1 MIPIIYNSCISFGA
15 AADAFLDMS
24 ASSQDLTNQPSFA
37 KDASTV
43 PLSNTLSPKPSFYN
57 NMNSLSGRQ
66 ESSPFDP
73 YQNDVK
79 APLMSDKIVEDEWSV
94 KPMKKD
100 GFDSL
105 ESLVRIKEA
114 EARMFQSRADEAR
127 AEIENFRRMVRLKTE
142 KLEEEYG
149 EKLAKL
155 CLQETEERRR
165 KKLDEL
171 KMLEN
176 SHCDYYKMKIRMQS
190 EISGLLKRMEATKQ
204 QLV

>member
-1 MIPIIYNSCISFGA
+1 MIPISYNVRISFGA
-15 AADAFLDMS
+15 AADAFLEIS
-24 ASSQDLTNQPSFA
+24 ASSQDLTSQPSFT
-37 KDASTV
+37 KDASTL
-43 PLSNTLSPKPSFYN
+43 PLSNTHSTKPSFYN
-57 NMNSLSGRQ
+57 VNSSSGRQ

-73 YQNDVK
+73 YHNDAK
-79 APLMSDKIVEDEWSV
+79 APLMSEKIVEDEWSV
-94 KPMKKD
+94 KPTKKD
-100 GFDSL
+100 GFNSL

-127 AEIENFRRMVRLKTE
+127 TEIESFRRMVRLKTE
-142 KLEEEYG
+142 KLDEEYG
-149 EKLAKL
+149 EKVAKL

>member
-1 MIPIIYNSCISFGA
+1 
-15 AADAFLDMS
+15 MS
-24 ASSQDLTNQPSFA
+24 SKDLIDKPNFA
-37 KDASTV
+37 KDASTL
-43 PLSNTLSPKPSFYN
+43 PLSNSAPKPSFYN
-57 NMNSLSGRQ
+57 MNSSSGRQ

-73 YQNDVK
+73 YHNDIKV
-79 APLMSDKIVEDEWSV
+79 PLMGDKIVEDEWSV

-127 AEIENFRRMVRLKTE
+127 TEIESFRRMVRLKTE
-142 KLEEEYG
+142 KLDEEYG

-165 KKLDEL
+165 KKLEEL